1 MGMTA
6 ERRTH
11 EAGGDVL
18 LFVFGTLKRGFPLHE
33 RGLARSR
40 FIGEART
47 TERFPMVIAGD
58 RFAPMLLHEPGIGH
72 RVAGELYAG
81 HRVAGE
87 LYAVSPVEIETI
99 DGLEHIGKAGH
110 FRLAIEVDCG
120 GSRLTAFA
128 YFKSRM
134 LAQPLHSGHL
144 DRYDD
149 DRFIA

>member
-6 ERRTH
+6 ERRNH

-47 TERFPMVIAGD
+47 TERFPMIIAGD

-72 RVAGELYAG
+72 RVAGELYA
-81 HRVAGE
+81 
-87 LYAVSPVEIETI
+87 VSPVELETI
-99 DGLEHIGKAGH
+99 DGLEHMGTPGH

-120 GSRLTAFA
+120 GSRRTAFA
-128 YFKSRM
+128 YFKSRAV
-134 LAQPLHSGHL
+134 AQPLHSGHL